1 MTANVG
7 ITIGP
12 ILGGLLSD
20 LASSYPSTFG
30 SIGFFKAFPYAAP
43 NLFSAGFLFFAA
55 CAVWLGLE
63 ETLDSRQ
70 GLPDRGIQ
78 VGKRLANFVRR
89 ITKRGHHTD
98 IEYSPLASHD
108 VELVDENTAPKKPAK
123 RYTQKLPFRRIFTRN
138 FVITLLVHFLVTFHL
153 GTFNSLWFVFLSTP
167 VHDPAK
173 SSLTTR
179 LPFQFTGGL
188 GMQPQEVGFAMAV
201 IGFLGIIMQVF
212 LYPGVAARYNIVSLW
227 RWAMPLYP
235 VVYFL
240 VPYLSIVPG
249 DQAPP
254 AAKTGLLIW
263 MTLATVL
270 TIHVVART
278 FSIPSHILIVNNS
291 SPHPSVLAT
300 VHGIAQTVGSAS
312 RTLGPMVGGVV
323 YGYGLNEGIVG
334 LVFWILSIVA
344 VITFIG
350 SVFVKEGN
358 GHEIVL
364 EGDDIQE

>member
-7 ITIGP
+7 MTIGP

-20 LASSYPSTFG
+20 LGSSYPSTFG
-30 SIGFFKAFPYAAP
+30 SIAFFKTFPYAAP
-43 NLFSAGFLFFAA
+43 NLFSAAFLLCAA
-55 CAVWLGLE
+55 CAVWLFLE

-70 GLPDRGIQ
+70 DLPDFGIQ
-78 VGKRLANFVRR
+78 VGKRLANAIRR
-89 ITKRGHHTD
+89 IGKRD
-98 IEYSPLASHD
+98 RIEYAPLATHD
-108 VELVDENTAPKKPAK
+108 VELVGEDTPPKVHTK

-138 FVITLLVHFLVTFHL
+138 LVITFVVHFLFTFHL

-167 VHDPAK
+167 VHDPAN
-173 SSLTTR
+173 SSLATR

-188 GMQPQEVGFAMAV
+188 GMQPQAVGFAMAV

-212 LYPGVAARYNIVSLW
+212 LYPGIAARYNIVSLW
-227 RWAMPLYP
+227 RWSMPLYP

-249 DQAPP
+249 DQEPP
-254 AAKTGLLIW
+254 AAKTGVLVW

-270 TIHVVART
+270 TIHVAART

-312 RTLGPMVGGVV
+312 RTLGPIVGGVV

-344 VITFIG
+344 ILTFIG
-350 SVFVKEGN
+350 SLFVKEGN
-358 GHEIVL
+358 GHEIIL